1 VAGAGAAAGDDG
13 PGLGLAVADT
23 GLCLEVEG
31 VAVLD

>member
-1 VAGAGAAAGDDG
+1 VAGADVAAGDAG

-23 GLCLEVEG
+23 GLGLEIEG